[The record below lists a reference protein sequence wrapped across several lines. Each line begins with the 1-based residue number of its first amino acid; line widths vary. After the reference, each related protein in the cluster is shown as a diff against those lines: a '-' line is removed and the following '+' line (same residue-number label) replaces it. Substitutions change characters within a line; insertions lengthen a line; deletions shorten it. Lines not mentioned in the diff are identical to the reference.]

1 MDINAQ
7 KTKIPSMKEKL
18 GDRLQKASSLLSVA
32 AILMTVILFVRTET
46 NTKMLDSKFTLKIKE
61 MGDAL
66 ESVRA
71 TLLRKDSDISNG
83 RSSSRKF
90 FNNYTSLAWRCC
102 TWSILKQAERI
113 RLRPLLVKT
122 NKRLKKIYPMKCL
135 CVWHFNANQP
145 TNNWNVFEH
154 FSWLW
159 YIERSFVNT
168 DLTLSQRLDPFIETS
183 QDCPL
188 YTYL

>member
-66 ESVRA
+66 ECVRA

-90 FNNYTSLAWRCC
+90 F
-102 TWSILKQAERI
+102 
-113 RLRPLLVKT
+113 
-122 NKRLKKIYPMKCL
+122 
-135 CVWHFNANQP
+135 
-145 TNNWNVFEH
+145 
-154 FSWLW
+154 
-159 YIERSFVNT
+159 
-168 DLTLSQRLDPFIETS
+168 
-183 QDCPL
+183 
-188 YTYL
+188 

>member
-1 MDINAQ
+1 MLSNLWELLYFV
-7 KTKIPSMKEKL
+7 KTQTSP
-18 GDRLQKASSLLSVA
+18 
-32 AILMTVILFVRTET
+32 TV
-46 NTKMLDSKFTLKIKE
+46 
-61 MGDAL
+61 GHL
-66 ESVRA
+66 EE
-71 TLLRKDSDISNG
+71 N
-83 RSSSRKF
+83 F
-90 FNNYTSLAWRCC
+90 FNNCTSLAWRCC

-113 RLRPLLVKT
+113 PLRPLLVKT

-188 YTYL
+188 YTYLKIFHFKRISCFSPTRPLQKRI